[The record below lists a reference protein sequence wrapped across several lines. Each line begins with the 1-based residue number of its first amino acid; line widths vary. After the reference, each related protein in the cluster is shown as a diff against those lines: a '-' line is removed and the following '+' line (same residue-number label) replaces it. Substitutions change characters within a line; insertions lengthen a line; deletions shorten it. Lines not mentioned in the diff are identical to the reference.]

1 MSRIYEIPYHPDENH
16 AWIVRLDGKVLSR
29 FESRFDAL
37 LSAVNRAAAEGGDT
51 SIGIEGADG
60 VWRPFGSD
68 AKRPARV
75 PPMPDRTLRAVR

>member
-1 MSRIYEIPYHPDENH
+1 MSRIYEIPYQSDDGMSWPLS
-16 AWIVRLDGKVLSR
+16 LDGKVLSR
-29 FESRFDAL
+29 FDSRFEAL
-37 LSAVNRAAAEGGDT
+37 RSAVNRAAAEGGDV

-75 PPMPDRTLRAVR
+75 PPMPGRRLRAVR